1 MFNQEFLDRDFR
13 HNRPVKFGIP
23 MNDNVTLIKH
33 QTLLPADLIKGKRI
47 LDIGSFI
54 AQTGDWCLNNGAAS
68 YTGVEINK
76 EFHDAATELM
86 EKYHPDEAWQLINAS
101 LEEYLTNLP
110 QKYDIVFCWNVIFGH
125 NDHSWVL
132 RELGNRANHVIVGSR
147 HPKAMWNDNQ
157 SIIPHSFWY
166 DLEYTIP
173 YQEWQTGTMTQT
185 FGVNASVYCTSANSS
200 IGAMKVIMELEGFK
214 SDITAYDKLKTLLPN
229 DFGMFRE
236 PNKVGFFVVEFFKDD
251 SANKH
256 AVVDQ
261 LYHDPELRDKN
272 YVDWLSQ

>member
-1 MFNQEFLDRDFR
+1 MFNQEFLDKDFR
-13 HNRPVKFGIP
+13 HNRPIKFGIP

-33 QTLLPADLIKGKRI
+33 QTLLPTELVKGKRI

-54 AQTGDWCLNNGAAS
+54 AQTGNWCLNNDAAS

-76 EFHDAATELM
+76 EFHDTATELM
-86 EKYHPDEAWQLINAS
+86 EKYHPNQAWQLINAS
-101 LEEYLTNLP
+101 LEEYLARTP
-110 QKYDIVFCWNVIFGH
+110 EQYDIVFCWNVIFGH

-132 RELGNRANHVIVGSR
+132 RELGNRADHVIVGSR
-147 HPKAMWNDNQ
+147 HPKAMWNNNH
-157 SIIPHSFWY
+157 SIIPHDFWY

-173 YQEWQTGTMTQT
+173 YQEWQTGSMTQT

-200 IGAMKVIMELEGFK
+200 IGAMKVIMELEGFR
-214 SDITAYDKLKTLLPN
+214 SDITAYEKLKTVLPN

-236 PNKVGFFVVEFFKDD
+236 PNKIGFFVVEFFKDS

-256 AVVDQ
+256 AVIDQ
-261 LYHDPELRDKN
+261 LYHNPELRDKN
-272 YVDWLSQ
+272 YVNWLTP